1 MKNTSDNA
9 IFDELAPYY
18 DGWFLTDNGSIV
30 YQLELEAL
38 LKAVKL
44 NKDCKILDVGVGTG
58 IFAAELEKRGAKVI
72 GIDPSDEMLSIAKQ
86 RGISEVIKGSGENLP
101 FADEQFDI
109 VLAFT
114 SLEFSPDPQQFISE
128 MHRVCKP
135 QGQIVVAVLTKW
147 SMYGIARFISRLFKN
162 SIFRHTKFY
171 TYHSLK
177 RLLSPFVSD
186 INYLSTVYINPNPSK
201 FILKQAKK
209 IEQFGQKYFNK
220 NGAVLIM
227 WGIKK

>member
-1 MKNTSDNA
+1 MKNISDSA

-18 DGWFLTDNGSIV
+18 DMWFLTDNGQVV

-38 LKAVKL
+38 LQAIKL
-44 NKDCKILDVGVGTG
+44 DKGCKILDVGVGTG
-58 IFAAELEKRGAKVI
+58 IFAAELEKRGANVI
-72 GIDPSDEMLSIAKQ
+72 GVDPSDEMLAIAKQ
-86 RGISEVIKGSGENLP
+86 RGINEVIKGSGENLP
-101 FADEQFDI
+101 FSDEQFDI

-114 SLEFSPDPQQFISE
+114 SLEFSPDPSRFISE

-147 SMYGIARFISRLFKN
+147 SMYGIARSISRLFRDN
-162 SIFRHTKFY
+162 IFRHTKFY
-171 TYHSLK
+171 TYSSLK

-186 INYLSTVYINPNPSK
+186 INYLSTVYMNPNPPK
-201 FILKQAKK
+201 FILNQAKK
-209 IEQFGQKYFNK
+209 FEQFGQKHFSK

-227 WGIKK
+227 WGNKK